1 MYKFT
6 DLPDWCLTGQKP
18 AFYDTE
24 SATAIEQTAKLYG
37 AIKTLIEESE
47 KAINEIDKACK
58 DFKTGVINDQETF
71 KEDINTI
78 MHNYIAMIDEKV
90 KTQDKVIEENITYIR
105 ENITDGVDQILTEMK
120 ESGELDEIIGDTL
133 DGLDTRVDTLENTE
147 YTLELEEGTEN
158 LILVKT
164 VKEGE

>member
-6 DLPDWCLTGQKP
+6 DLPDWCLTGEKP

-58 DFKTGVINDQETF
+58 DFKTGAINDQEAF

-78 MHNYIAMIDEKV
+78 MHNYIAMIDEKI
-90 KTQDKVIEENITYIR
+90 KLQDKVIEDNITYIK
-105 ENITDGVDQILTEMK
+105 ENVGDVVEQVISGMK
-120 ESGELDEIIGDTL
+120 ESGELDEVIGDTL
-133 DGLDTRVDTLENTE
+133 DGIETRVDTLENTE
-147 YTLELEEGTEN
+147 YTLELEEDRKS
-158 LILVKT
+158 V
-164 VKEGE
+164 V